1 MPVYEKYINL
11 CFQTEDKVTDDFVM
25 NNWSNVALL
34 GPGVSKWKKRWLTT
48 LKWTEKFIGFKKA
61 HEDVFNNNAPKFG
74 WDRKVWNDQSGKI
87 IFSDNDSATY
97 ALNGENIEKWSHAA
111 LSNEDMLKKAIKG
124 V

>member
-1 MPVYEKYINL
+1 MKYRA
-11 CFQTEDKVTDDFVM
+11 KVRTKSQSENTGFTDG
-25 NNWSNVALL
+25 L
-34 GPGVSKWKKRWLTT
+34 
-48 LKWTEKFIGFKKA
+48 
-61 HEDVFNNNAPKFG
+61 H
-74 WDRKVWNDQSGKI
+74 RKVWNDQSGKI